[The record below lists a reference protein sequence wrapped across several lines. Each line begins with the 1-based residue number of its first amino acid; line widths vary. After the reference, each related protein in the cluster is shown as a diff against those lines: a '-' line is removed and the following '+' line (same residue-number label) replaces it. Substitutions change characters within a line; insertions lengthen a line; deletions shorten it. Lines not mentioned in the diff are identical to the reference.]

1 MAAKQFGAVAREVI
15 EAYGKDTMSH
25 PVGTGPFMLKE
36 WKQGNKI
43 VLVANPNYRKVVFD
57 GEPGAGGDPGDRG
70 RAAALAARTRSRC
83 DARSRWLF
91 KVAKWNENL
100 KSAYAHKLQMWSLG
114 GTASMP
120 DGDDAQWAGAGSQV
134 RADEPIG
141 GFWRYVDVNRR

>member
-83 DARSRWLF
+83 DARSRWLT
-91 KVAKWNENL
+91 
-100 KSAYAHKLQMWSLG
+100 LQG
-114 GTASMP
+114 GQVEREPEERLRPQAA
-120 DGDDAQWAGAGSQV
+120 DVEFGGHRLDAG
-134 RADEPIG
+134 
-141 GFWRYVDVNRR
+141 WR